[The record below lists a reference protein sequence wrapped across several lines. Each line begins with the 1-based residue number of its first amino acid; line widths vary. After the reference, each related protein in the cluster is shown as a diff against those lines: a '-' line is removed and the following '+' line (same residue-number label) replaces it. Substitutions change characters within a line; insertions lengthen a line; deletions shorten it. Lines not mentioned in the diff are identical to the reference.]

1 MATAAKTHRIKGNNL
16 SETPKAIKFEVLS
29 IDGVKLDEP
38 KTEWF
43 PFSQISSTLT
53 DPNKQD
59 CDEILASAWICKTKG
74 IV

>member
-1 MATAAKTHRIKGNNL
+1 MATVAKTYRIKGNNL
-16 SETPKAIKFEVLS
+16 SETPKAIKFEVQS

-53 DPNKQD
+53 DPSKQD